1 MEIKREIQT
10 ISDYL
15 SAIQELDKS
24 YMGAWGAGGNP
35 QTTTFLYRGIS
46 SIDYKLIPSI
56 FRKSHDIDVTINDY
70 IDNNKYTAFA
80 SEKQILKEFIA
91 AACAYLTMD
100 PASNSY
106 YRWAEYAQHYGVP
119 TRYLDWTE
127 NPLVALYFACK
138 DNKPDYHDKDDLGGK
153 DAAVWMLHLQNYRRF
168 ANQTDNIIHG
178 SDQKNRYTIA
188 ESINQVYDD
197 ECSFRYPIIYKPY
210 YSDPRMSAQSSMFMV
225 WGKEEKPFDD
235 FFNENHELRSNE
247 SCSGCRSYYSGQ
259 NEEIIFKFSIGKFCK
274 QSLLRELESCG
285 ISEKTLFPGLDGI
298 GRYIEMKYRFDIEEA
313 KESF

>member
-1 MEIKREIQT
+1 MEIKRDIST

-15 SAIQELDKS
+15 LAIQELDET
-24 YMGAWGAGGNP
+24 YTTVMDGTNP
-35 QTTTFLYRGIS
+35 KQTTFLYRGIS
-46 SIDYKLIPSI
+46 SNTYSLIPSV
-56 FRKSHDIDVTINDY
+56 FRKSHQIDISINFH
-70 IDNNKYTAFA
+70 IDNDKYTAFA
-80 SEKQILKEFIA
+80 SEKEILKDFIA
-91 AACAYLTMD
+91 SACAYLTLD

-138 DNKPDYHDKDDLGGK
+138 NNKPDYHDKDDLGGK
-153 DAAVWMLHLQNYRRF
+153 NAAVWMLHLQHYRRF
-168 ANQTDNIIHG
+168 ISQADDLLRGNNPKI
-178 SDQKNRYTIA
+178 SYTIA
-188 ESINQVYDD
+188 EAVNQIYNDN
-197 ECSFRYPIIYKPY
+197 CPFRYPVIYRPY

-225 WGKEEKPFDD
+225 WGKEEQPFDS
-235 FFNENHELRSNE
+235 FFSEANEMRSNKKP
-247 SCSGCRSYYSGQ
+247 SGGRVWYAGQ
-259 NEEIIFKFSIGKFCK
+259 DDEIIFKFNIDRFCK

-313 KESF
+313 KRFL